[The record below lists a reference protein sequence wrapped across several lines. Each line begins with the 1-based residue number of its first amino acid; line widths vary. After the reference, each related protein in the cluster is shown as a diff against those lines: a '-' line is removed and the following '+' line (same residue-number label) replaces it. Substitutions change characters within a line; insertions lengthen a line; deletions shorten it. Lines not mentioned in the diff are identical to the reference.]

1 MRLFLGISAM
11 AALIACSPDTPSAPE
26 AIVEAQTAAV
36 TDPTD
41 PASVGGRPETPPA
54 APIVP
59 EKRNLEDI
67 DFTAYSQDLAKYT
80 GLKVGQSRIEAID
93 QVRLYFAPENAD
105 TILQTSSSQ
114 FDREDGSVLLYSA
127 EGFADDA
134 IKGEEI
140 YLILS
145 GPKGEQKLAAYGSR
159 IKCWRG
165 ENTTDWQT
173 EACP

>member
-1 MRLFLGISAM
+1 MRLLLGITAM
-11 AALIACSPDTPSAPE
+11 VTLIACSPDTPSAPE

-36 TDPTD
+36 IE
-41 PASVGGRPETPPA
+41 PADVAPPET
-54 APIVP
+54 PIVP
-59 EKRNLEDI
+59 EKRALEEI

-80 GLKVGQSRIEAID
+80 GLKEGQSRIEAID

-105 TILQTSSSQ
+105 TILQTSSNR
-114 FDREDGSVLLYSA
+114 FEREDGSVLIYSA

-145 GPKGEQKLAAYGSR
+145 GPKGNQKLTAYGSR

-165 ENTTDWQT
+165 ENTTEWQT

>member
-1 MRLFLGISAM
+1 MRLLLGISVM

-36 TDPTD
+36 TE
-41 PASVGGRPETPPA
+41 AAEQAAPE

-59 EKRNLEDI
+59 EKPRLEEI

-114 FDREDGSVLLYSA
+114 FDREDGSVMIYSA

-145 GPKGEQKLAAYGSR
+145 GTKGNQKLAAYGSR

-165 ENTTDWQT
+165 ENTTEWQT